1 MNAMTINEAIAE
13 LKIQKRGVLLD
24 DRIKEQDKNDCVE
37 AIDIAISS
45 LKREHRP
52 SVKAEFPPD
61 ARNVLMTRSETIERL
76 NIMLEQLEP
85 IRTQIPTSR
94 KIAGRW
100 NAPSRK
106 CSCRCRKDHTA
117 PTAEQNL
124 MKTTNSKKGDNTNPG
139 RPGCQEIDKSGV
151 KLSVTA

>member
-1 MNAMTINEAIAE
+1 MTINEAIAE

-52 SVKAEFPPD
+52 SMKAEFPPD

-76 NIMLEQLEP
+76 HIMLEQLEP
-85 IRTQIPTSR
+85 IR
-94 KIAGRW
+94 
-100 NAPSRK
+100 
-106 CSCRCRKDHTA
+106 
-117 PTAEQNL
+117 
-124 MKTTNSKKGDNTNPG
+124 
-139 RPGCQEIDKSGV
+139 
-151 KLSVTA
+151 